1 MRVEFSGWLVPPG
14 EEPGVAKLWGVY
26 PDGSVS
32 PFTLAARTKEEAEAH
47 VLAYMQDI
55 LAQVQGYVPRRLY
68 G

>member
-1 MRVEFSGWLVPPG
+1 VKVEFSGWLVPPDT
-14 EEPGVAKLWGVY
+14 EPGVAKLWGVY

-32 PFTLAARTKEEAEAH
+32 PFTLEARTPEEAEAH
-47 VLAYMQDI
+47 VRRYMQDI

>member
-1 MRVEFSGWLVPPG
+1 M
-14 EEPGVAKLWGVY
+14 AKLWGVY

-47 VLAYMQDI
+47 VLAYMQNI